1 MIENNK
7 DALEDLLA
15 VHAKAAGRD
24 ISSVQNNISDSVV
37 SQYTPEE
44 KTSNTNPVEEES
56 STPYT
61 GSFADMNV
69 DTIAQDVYGEHDLEN
84 EIAEEER
91 AYEQERARIA
101 NEAITKREERES
113 SRPFMPPNED
123 DMRYHNDAIGFQS
136 EKLSVVSNMVQKVV
150 AKYRIISGE
159 IPETANAEI
168 GTIGR
173 RAVMGELIDIY
184 HKNGEKITPDF
195 EKLILCNWVM
205 PDGTLAIHNIN
216 SNGIVIDKTMFDQ
229 PTNTNVESTDKETD
243 TVGESNEK
251 TVETPTINITVEKN
265 TPVTVNVDESI
276 VSQLSKTNE
285 VNVHVKEVTEKE
297 LMATTIVEN
306 SNQDGIIS
314 VYDSGIN
321 DVPVTLPLS
330 AYRCVMRPINWF
342 DFIKLTAPTSQ
353 NAPDN
358 ELKKWSVI
366 YEHIKNPSIGD
377 FENFEDFLKKT
388 KYQDR
393 ELLMWGLL
401 VATADDVEPLS
412 IKCGNPK
419 CNNQIKIKYNPRKLV
434 HLDESLIPSWY
445 DDAYKAS
452 PGAEAYKVWES
463 VNGRR
468 KRYKLPN
475 TGIIAEVNEPSAYE
489 FITIKL
495 PLMNELYKRY
505 RPDGQMTEVDMND
518 PSMLEFDYLS
528 TNAMFVSALTIVRNE
543 QGKRKE
549 YRYTNWEDIEKIITT
564 GLDAEDSGILLKII
578 EKTRTNVTP
587 VAFRVDN
594 VDCPVCGR
602 HEEYIPINDIG
613 STLLFQVS
621 RRLSNTQINLIEMD

>member
-24 ISSVQNNISDSVV
+24 ISSVQNNTSDSVV

-91 AYEQERARIA
+91 AYKQERDRIA

-229 PTNTNVESTDKETD
+229 PTNTESTDKETD
-243 TVGESNEK
+243 TVEETNGK
-251 TVETPTINITVEKN
+251 AVETPTINITVEKN

-306 SNQDGIIS
+306 SNQEGIIS

-358 ELKKWSVI
+358 ELKRWSVI
-366 YEHIKNPSIGD
+366 YDHMKNPSIGEFKD
-377 FENFEDFLKKT
+377 FEDFMKKT

-393 ELLMWGLL
+393 EILMWGLL
-401 VATADDVEPLS
+401 VATADQEEGLT

-419 CNNQIKIKYNPRKLV
+419 CRNPIKIKYDPRTIV
-434 HLDESLIPSWY
+434 HLDESKLPKWY
-445 DDAYKAS
+445 VPAYEAS
-452 PGAEAYKVWES
+452 VGDEALKVWEAA
-463 VNGRR
+463 NNKRT
-468 KRYKLPN
+468 RYKLPN

-489 FITIKL
+489 FVNVKL
-495 PLMNELYKRY
+495 PLINDLYKKYRPEGTMNENDL
-505 RPDGQMTEVDMND
+505 ND
-518 PSMLEFDYLS
+518 PSMAEFDYLS
-528 TNAMFVSALTIVRNE
+528 TNALFISALTIVREEN
-543 QGKRKE
+543 GKTKE
-549 YRYTNWEDIEKIITT
+549 YRFTNWEDIEKIITES
-564 GLDAEDSGILLKII
+564 LDAEDSGILLKII
-578 EKTRTNVTP
+578 EKSREKSSP
-587 VAFRVDN
+587 ISFRVEN
-594 VDCPVCGR
+594 IDCPVCGR
-602 HEEYIPINDIG
+602 HEDYIPINDIG
-613 STLLFQVS
+613 NTLLFQVS
-621 RRLSNTQINLIEMD
+621 RRLGNTQINLIEMD

>member
-15 VHAKAAGRD
+15 VHAKAARRD
-24 ISSVQNNISDSVV
+24 IPSVQNNISDSVV
-37 SQYTPEE
+37 SQYTSEE
-44 KTSNTNPVEEES
+44 KTFNTTPVEEES

-69 DTIAQDVYGEHDLEN
+69 DTIVQDVYGEHDLEN

-243 TVGESNEK
+243 TVEETNEK

-306 SNQDGIIS
+306 SNQEGIIS

-366 YEHIKNPSIGD
+366 YEHIKNPSIGE

-452 PGAEAYKVWES
+452 PGTEAYKVWES

-495 PLMNELYKRY
+495 PLMNDLYKRY

>member
-15 VHAKAAGRD
+15 VHAKAAGRN

-44 KTSNTNPVEEES
+44 KTFNTTPVEEES

-101 NEAITKREERES
+101 NEAITKREEIES

-243 TVGESNEK
+243 TVEESNEK

-306 SNQDGIIS
+306 SNQEGIIS

-366 YEHIKNPSIGD
+366 YEHIKNPSIGE

-489 FITIKL
+489 FITVKL